1 MSKVLELEK
10 VSRVFSSGVF
20 RTHTIRAVDEVS
32 FALERGKT
40 FGLVGNSGCG
50 KTTLSRMITQVLKP
64 TSGRICFEGEDVAAF
79 DRRQRKTYHRRV
91 QVIFQ
96 NPEGSLDPS
105 MRIQDSLLEV
115 MAIHR
120 LGENRQARMDRIQT
134 ALKQVGLPDYLL
146 SRYPHQISGGEGQR
160 LVICR
165 ALLLE
170 PEVLLLDEPT
180 SMLDVSVQA
189 SIMNLLRDLQQE
201 LGLTYLYITHD
212 IELLGWISH
221 TIGVMQNGRL
231 VEVGSREQV
240 MGAPVHPY
248 TKELLYSHAHWEG
261 EKA

>member
-115 MAIHR
+115 KGGGA
-120 LGENRQARMDRIQT
+120 G
-134 ALKQVGLPDYLL
+134 
-146 SRYPHQISGGEGQR
+146 SGKAVPSGQPPRQR
-160 LVICR
+160 LLRNTQTGRPRRCR
-165 ALLLE
+165 GFL
-170 PEVLLLDEPT
+170 
-180 SMLDVSVQA
+180 VSRGGF
-189 SIMNLLRDLQQE
+189 SCTMC
-201 LGLTYLYITHD
+201 
-212 IELLGWISH
+212 
-221 TIGVMQNGRL
+221 
-231 VEVGSREQV
+231 
-240 MGAPVHPY
+240 
-248 TKELLYSHAHWEG
+248 
-261 EKA
+261 